1 MRQFVFD
8 HPIIF
13 SGSAGIE
20 AVPGIPINASSPIT
34 ASFKA
39 IQDISTTGQPVFS
52 SLEVADTVNV
62 STGSW
67 IISKEGSDVE
77 FLRSGSFDILGSL
90 NVNNTLQV
98 SGNMDVDGLLK
109 AAEMRVRVTSSS
121 VIFPSGSTMF
131 GNSLDD
137 LHRFTGSV
145 GVGGENTASFNLS
158 IPKVSGTSGSITYNI
173 TEFRNI
179 PFPSAPFNQ
188 INPVTEFA
196 GANLVAPFS
205 ANQRYIRK
213 CFAKKGIFTNTTTAV
228 FNAETASAPRSDDV
242 SLFEQLPVT
251 SKDDFLFFRNGMIME
266 QDALSVQ
273 QSGSN
278 FTLTIIPS
286 SIGYELESNDEIIA
300 WGKFNS

>member
-39 IQDISTTGQPVFS
+39 IQDISTTGQPVFN

-213 CFAKKGIFTNTTTAV
+213 CFAKKGIFTNTTTVV